1 MYRPHKSG
9 AVWQRIYET
18 MISQERIHTEAHW
31 GALTVYVW
39 KSQCLIKV
47 LALGAGISPLN
58 FRFKVAL
65 VNCWHAFRRCRL
77 VQSVRPRC
85 GLILQRSLSPVK
97 FRAQS
102 PLWNHDM
109 RFVCVCVGV
118 CVCVR
123 VCVCILYSDSAGS
136 HKLRA
141 WVLGRGTFP
150 VHFHTMLISWQ
161 VQCAF
166 RLRRP
171 TQNKQRGL
179 GLGPRPQH
187 PPPPSHHPQHHH
199 STPHQPQHHHH
210 HHHHHPQYH
219 HFPPPRLKTIILNII
234 IIIINIIIILI
245 LNILNSILLYP
256 PSLPTPIW
264 VSCRDNGNCPTWP
277 GVWLPYG
284 IKSSWCLMI
293 AIWH

>member
-1 MYRPHKSG
+1 MIPPRAYPHL
-9 AVWQRIYET
+9 RL
-18 MISQERIHTEAHW
+18 TEVLLRYMCEKASAW
-31 GALTVYVW
+31 
-39 KSQCLIKV
+39 SRC

-77 VQSVRPRC
+77 VQSVRSRS

-109 RFVCVCVGV
+109 RFVCVCVWV

-150 VHFHTMLISWQ
+150 VHFSYNVNLMTGSMCIPAAQAHTKQAARSRARSSSSTSSSSISSSS
-161 VQCAF
+161 ASSLDTTSTATSSPSSSSSSSISSF
-166 RLRRP
+166 SSSS
-171 TQNKQRGL
+171 
-179 GLGPRPQH
+179 PQD
-187 PPPPSHHPQHHH
+187 HHSQHHH
-199 STPHQPQHHHH
+199 HHHQHHQHHHH
-210 HHHHHPQYH
+210 HHHPHPQHPQQYPTLSPLSPNTDLGLVPGIMVIVQPGRVYDCHMASNH
-219 HFPPPRLKTIILNII
+219 H
-234 IIIINIIIILI
+234 
-245 LNILNSILLYP
+245 
-256 PSLPTPIW
+256 
-264 VSCRDNGNCPTWP
+264 
-277 GVWLPYG
+277 GVY
-284 IKSSWCLMI
+284 
-293 AIWH
+293 